1 MLCGFLV
8 PPVLD
13 QPGSPAVRVVQRS
26 LRMCR
31 VVRILL
37 SHSVMAQSYARISR
51 KGNVKQVVS
60 AQRVHTDAVAFWP
73 QGESVD
79 HMGITPRPAPIAR
92 KLEKKAAPLRA
103 SSGGGATMVI
113 CICSWMSCPMLFQT
127 ICPMHHQSC
136 WISTVVLMHP
146 LPRRLT
152 GADGG
157 WLHLWTWS
165 ATPSWMLA
173 SLRCVRPLRG
183 VSLKHVALLLPC
195 HVPLKVELER
205 SSQGHPLSEVRS
217 HREVYQDWPAKIC
230 SELLR
235 TTSLRTMLLLCNTGV
250 TSVGWHACVR
260 TRWGVCT
267 GMILMKSR
275 CILREVGWTSTT
287 MHVCFLVLAK
297 RLNGSRHNIIE
308 FQSLPHMRCGH
319 VHNTE
324 EWTRSVTRYPTFEE
338 AEYTPSL
345 VYTIAVVCTAWS
357 VRNGYRIQPI
367 PRLPPVCQSGDLRPL
382 LDFWGSWATFSHD
395 GYHGFTS
402 GS

>member
-1 MLCGFLV
+1 
-8 PPVLD
+8 
-13 QPGSPAVRVVQRS
+13 
-26 LRMCR
+26 
-31 VVRILL
+31 
-37 SHSVMAQSYARISR
+37 MAQSYARISR

-183 VSLKHVALLLPC
+183 VSPKHVASLLPC

-217 HREVYQDWPAKIC
+217 HREVYQDWPAKTC

-260 TRWGVCT
+260 TCWGVCT

-287 MHVCFLVLAK
+287 MRVCFLVLAK
-297 RLNGSRHNIIE
+297 RLNGSDTTSLNSSPYPIWGAGMSTAQKNGQGLVQDIRH
-308 FQSLPHMRCGH
+308 SKR
-319 VHNTE
+319 
-324 EWTRSVTRYPTFEE
+324 RST
-338 AEYTPSL
+338 
-345 VYTIAVVCTAWS
+345 
-357 VRNGYRIQPI
+357 
-367 PRLPPVCQSGDLRPL
+367 RPL
-382 LDFWGSWATFSHD
+382 WSTQ
-395 GYHGFTS
+395 
-402 GS
+402 